1 MSSARR
7 KLRGSNLNIT
17 DGYFIFASEDGGGF
31 YKRVNA
37 STDITS
43 AFTRQGERKKKKKRI
58 VGAAAKGNSVN
69 VDILFTL
76 V

>member
-1 MSSARR
+1 LSSARR
-7 KLRGSNLNIT
+7 KLGGSNLNIT
-17 DGYFIFASEDGGGF
+17 DGYFIFASDDGEGEGF

-43 AFTRQGERKKKKKRI
+43 AFTSKERKKKERM
-58 VGAAAKGNSVN
+58 VGAAAKGNSVS
-69 VDILFTL
+69 VDDLFTP